1 MVRALQ
7 QNVVV
12 KSVALI
18 NQPSLVNAAGRG
30 ALCEG
35 ACMRIHGLHSYQEF
49 NGKVGTVCNHNVASS
64 RRKLGMVYVCL
75 DSGLWVERKHSLLD
89 DKHEMVCDKPSM
101 ENGREKRFG
110 YQAASLS
117 GPSVSKNNL
126 RGFSL

>member
-1 MVRALQ
+1 
-7 QNVVV
+7 
-12 KSVALI
+12 
-18 NQPSLVNAAGRG
+18 
-30 ALCEG
+30 
-35 ACMRIHGLHSYQEF
+35 
-49 NGKVGTVCNHNVASS
+49 
-64 RRKLGMVYVCL
+64 MVYVCL

-126 RGFSL
+126 RGFSLWDLTAVHASAVVDPSLLQQGFKTSGYFRTKFVM